1 MDPRWQM
8 FAWAV
13 PFFLAGGVAFALI
26 LLTWRFR
33 NQQTVYLFQITML
46 LVGLWPVSV
55 GLELLSVDA
64 PFKYRLLQ
72 GRTFIMLFAGLTHFL
87 LCLEIAGIWKARK
100 QKITI
105 VLFGLC
111 VLVLSL
117 NLAPAEWGGFEVN
130 LRLAPT
136 FPHRALMDDGTLRVA
151 FRLVLNGLLLGGLA
165 VVATRWRERNAA
177 YRWAILALLAGQST
191 PVLIDFLFRQ
201 GISPWEGMNF
211 SSLGVMASGT
221 AWAWVVWRCGILN
234 LLPLGRAE
242 ILDQLT
248 ELLFIVDS
256 DGRLA
261 DCNRSAL
268 QKLGGRKQDWI
279 GLGTASLP
287 APWDTVLDAGEA
299 GQIPIA
305 ERVFDRTHSDVWS
318 PTGALAGRIVM
329 LHDVTETVRMKRQ
342 MLESHRMEV
351 VGRMAG
357 GIAHEFNNLL
367 TVILGY
373 ADVLSHSEGLDSG
386 ARVCLDS
393 IRQSGERAAAL
404 TQQLLSFSQKQR
416 LQPVRLDVNA
426 VVEGMAAMLR
436 QAVGEK
442 VAISFD
448 LKPELGA
455 VKVDR
460 SQLEHVLLEV
470 ASNARDAMRDG
481 GSLTIRTRGSGD
493 GRVCIEVEDNGPGVD
508 EKIRDQV
515 FEPFFTTG
523 HPSQRSGLGLSM
535 VHGFVTQ
542 TGGSIAMEK
551 GQQGG
556 ALVRMEFPCST

>member
-8 FAWAV
+8 FAWAM

-26 LLTWRFR
+26 LSTWRFR
-33 NQQTVYLFQITML
+33 SQQTVHLFQVTMF
-46 LVGLWPVSV
+46 LVGLWPVTV
-55 GLELLSVDA
+55 GLELISTDTQLK
-64 PFKYRLLQ
+64 FNLLQ

-87 LCLEIAGIWKARK
+87 LCLDIAGIWKAQR

-105 VLFGLC
+105 ALFALC

-136 FPHRALMDDGTLRVA
+136 FPHRALMDDGALRVA
-151 FRLVLNGLLLGGLA
+151 FRLVLNAFLLGGLA
-165 VVATRWRERNAA
+165 IMATRWKERNAA
-177 YRWAILALLAGQST
+177 YLWAILALLLGQSI
-191 PVLIDFLFRQ
+191 PVLIDFLFRH
-201 GISPWEGMNF
+201 GITPWEGMNC
-211 SSLGVMASGT
+211 SSLGVVGSCA

-234 LLPLGRAE
+234 LLLLSRAE
-242 ILDQLT
+242 ITEQLT

-256 DGRLA
+256 GGRLA
-261 DCNRSAL
+261 DCNRSAIL
-268 QKLGGRKQDWI
+268 RLGGRKQDWI
-279 GLGTASLP
+279 GRGVASLP
-287 APWDTVLDAGEA
+287 APWETILTAGEA
-299 GQIPIA
+299 GQIPIG

-373 ADVLSHSEGLDSG
+373 VDVLSHSESLDSG
-386 ARVCLDS
+386 AQVCLDS
-393 IRQSGERAAAL
+393 IRHSGERAAAL

-416 LQPVRLDVNA
+416 LQPVLLDVNA
-426 VVEGMAAMLR
+426 VVEGMAAMLG
-436 QAVGEK
+436 QAVGRK
-442 VAISFD
+442 VAISFE
-448 LKPELGA
+448 LKPGLGT

-460 SQLEHVLLEV
+460 AQLEHVLLEV

-481 GSLTIRTRGSGD
+481 GSLIIRTRGNGN

-508 EKIRDQV
+508 ESIRDRV

-542 TGGSIAMEK
+542 TGGSIVIER